1 MITKNLISLMSS
13 IFSSESGFKLKN
25 LQGSELTWANRQF
38 YNMFTSDLQYKDYS
52 NMTDDNLGIYLL
64 LGTGAATATSDDY
77 KLDSIESNYTVI
89 AQNHTVFTNT
99 YGNQILVINRIIQ
112 NTSSS
117 AITINE
123 LGLCGWQIMIA
134 REVLD
139 EPVTLQ
145 PGEKHTFTMTIGLE

>member
-1 MITKNLISLMSS
+1 MINKNLISLMSS
-13 IFSSESGFKLKN
+13 IFSSGSGFKFKN
-25 LQGSELTWANRQF
+25 LQGSELAWSNRQF
-38 YNMFTSDLQYKDYS
+38 YEMFSSDLMYKDYS
-52 NMTDDNLGIYLL
+52 NMADANAGIYLL
-64 LGTGAATATSDDY
+64 IGVGTTTATSDDY

-89 AQNHTVFTNT
+89 TQNHTVFTNT

-123 LGLCGWQIMIA
+123 LGLCGWKIMIA
-134 REVLD
+134 REVLP

-145 PGEKHTFTMTIGLE
+145 PGEKHAFTMTIALD

>member
-1 MITKNLISLMSS
+1 MINKNLISLMRS

-25 LQGSELTWANRQF
+25 LQGSELTWSNRQF
-38 YNMFTSDLQYKDYS
+38 YNMFSSDLMYKDYS
-52 NMTDDNLGIYLL
+52 NMSDDNVGIYLL
-64 LGTGAATATSDDY
+64 IGSGTTPATSNDY
-77 KLDSIESNYTVI
+77 KLDNVESNYTVI
-89 AQNHTVFTNT
+89 TQNHTVFTT

-123 LGLCGWQIMIA
+123 LGLCGLKIMIA
-134 REVLD
+134 REVLA
-139 EPVTLQ
+139 EPVVLQ

>member
-13 IFSSESGFKLKN
+13 IFSNTSLFKIKD
-25 LQGSELTWANRQF
+25 LQGSDQSWANREY

-52 NMTDDNLGIYLL
+52 NMAGDNLGIYLL
-64 LGTGAATATSDDY
+64 LGTGATAATSDDY
-77 KLDSIESNYTVI
+77 KLDNIESNYTVI
-89 AQNHTVFTNT
+89 TQNHTIFTNI
-99 YGNQILVINRIIQ
+99 YGNQILVINRVIQ
-112 NTSSS
+112 NTSDS

-123 LGLCGWQIMIA
+123 LGLCGWKIMIA
-134 REVLD
+134 REVLS

>member
-13 IFSSESGFKLKN
+13 IFSNTASFKLKD
-25 LQGSELTWANRQF
+25 LQGSYQPFANRNF
-38 YNMFTSDLQYKDYS
+38 YNLFISDLQYKDYS
-52 NMTDDNLGIYLL
+52 NMTDDNPGIYLL

-89 AQNHTVFTNT
+89 TQNHTVFTNT

-123 LGLCGWQIMIA
+123 LGLCGWKIMIA
-134 REVLD
+134 REVLP

-145 PGEKHTFTMTIGLE
+145 PGEKHTFTMTISLE

>member
-13 IFSSESGFKLKN
+13 IFSNTPSFKLKD
-25 LQGSELTWANRQF
+25 LQGSETTWNNRGF
-38 YNMFTSDLQYKDYS
+38 FDMFTSDLHYKDYS
-52 NMTDDNLGIYLL
+52 NMTDDNVGMYLL
-64 LGTGAATATSDDY
+64 LGSGTTKATPDDY
-77 KLDSIESNYTVI
+77 KLDNVESNYTVI
-89 AQNHTVFTNT
+89 TQNHTVFTNT

-112 NTSSS
+112 NSSDS

-123 LGLCGWQIMIA
+123 QGLCGWKIMIA
-134 REVLD
+134 RDVLP

>member
-1 MITKNLISLMSS
+1 M
-13 IFSSESGFKLKN
+13 FSS
-25 LQGSELTWANRQF
+25 
-38 YNMFTSDLQYKDYS
+38 DLMYKDYS
-52 NMTDDNLGIYLL
+52 NMADANAGIYLL
-64 LGTGAATATSDDY
+64 IGVGTTTATSDDY

-89 AQNHTVFTNT
+89 TQNHTVFTNT

-123 LGLCGWQIMIA
+123 LGLCGWKIMIA
-134 REVLD
+134 REVLP

-145 PGEKHTFTMTIGLE
+145 PGEKHTFTMTISLE